1 MQITVTV
8 PTQAAPP
15 APPAPPARPGQAVTA
30 EAGGGRTIVLQPSTV
45 VGVPQ
50 TPAELRALKTRRS
63 EISSQ
68 LENVAARRKTLAN
81 QIEQARTP
89 AVQDGMVARLRVMD
103 ERIVSLETDLAET
116 GRLLQLAPQSAY
128 VGTET
133 RVATAVGG
141 PGGFGGGGNNFGGG
155 GMSEDVAI
163 PLGVVFILAVLMP
176 LSITAA
182 RVWWR
187 RATGT
192 LPARQQKAE
201 SERFQRL
208 EEAVE
213 TIAIEM
219 ERVSEGQRFMTRM
232 LTEGRGDQPAF
243 GSAARG
249 EALPVARGPHEG

>member
-8 PTQAAPP
+8 PTPAEAP
-15 APPAPPARPGQAVTA
+15 APGAPAQPG
-30 EAGGGRTIVLQPSTV
+30 GSRTIVLQPSTV
-45 VGVPQ
+45 AGVPQ
-50 TPAELRALKTRRS
+50 TPAELRALKARRS

-68 LENVAARRKTLAN
+68 LENVAARRKSLAN
-81 QIEQARTP
+81 QIEQAHTP
-89 AVQDGMVARLRVMD
+89 AVAEGMVDRLRVMD
-103 ERIVSLETDLAET
+103 KRIVSLETDLAET

-133 RVATAVGG
+133 RVATV
-141 PGGFGGGGNNFGGG
+141 PGGSGGGAGID
-155 GMSEDVAI
+155 EDIAI
-163 PLGVVFILAVLMP
+163 PLGALFILAVLMP

-201 SERFQRL
+201 GERFQRL

-232 LTEGRGDQPAF
+232 LTEGRGQQPAF
-243 GSAARG
+243 GNGARG
-249 EALPVARGPHEG
+249 EAIPVVRGQHDA